1 MSELREKIIK
11 KVGDRLPIRIINEL
25 TEKLRNRKI
34 TEEELD
40 KILELTLQ
48 TYTNSLVDPGEPIG
62 TVTAQSIGEPGTQMT
77 LRTFHYAG
85 VRELNVTLGL
95 PRLIEIVDARKTP
108 STPIMEIYLDEEHR
122 HDREK
127 AKEVA
132 QRIEYTKVENVASV
146 IEADL
151 YTNSIRIVLDP
162 EMLEDKGLT
171 PEQVYNT
178 IRKLNI
184 GKTEM
189 ENEYT
194 IVVTLKETADLNY
207 IARKKDR
214 ITNTKLKGVSGI
226 KRAIIQ
232 SRKTEDGKEEYVIVT
247 DGSNLA
253 QVLKIKGVDPTR
265 TRTNNITEIEQ
276 ILGIE
281 AARRAIIDEIMNVLK
296 EQGLD
301 VDVRHVYLVADIMT
315 QTGRVRQIGR
325 HGVSGEKESFLARA
339 AFEMTTKHLFE
350 AAIQGKTDPLKG
362 VTENVIVGQIVPV
375 GTGMVD
381 LYMIPPSLLEES
393 HKKKSGK
400 KKEEKGE

>member
-1 MSELREKIIK
+1 MERIDELKNRILKITGDRLPPRIIDELIEKLSGK
-11 KVGDRLPIRIINEL
+11 KVGDKEL
-25 TEKLRNRKI
+25 MKI
-34 TEEELD
+34 V
-40 KILELTLQ
+40 
-48 TYTNSLVDPGEPIG
+48 SLAVKTFDESLIDPGEPIG
-62 TVTAQSIGEPGTQMT
+62 IVTAQSIGEPGTQMT

-108 STPIMEIYLDEEHR
+108 STPIMDVYLDEEHR
-122 HDREK
+122 HDIEK
-127 AKEVA
+127 AKEIA
-132 QRIEYTKVENVASV
+132 RRIEYTRVENIASEV
-146 IEADL
+146 EADL
-151 YTNSIRIVLDP
+151 FTNSVRVKLDS
-162 EMLEDKGLT
+162 EMLLDKGIT
-171 PEQVYNT
+171 PEKVYNV
-178 IRKLNI
+178 IKKLNL
-184 GKTEM
+184 GETVLED
-189 ENEYT
+189 EYT
-194 IVVTLKETADLNY
+194 IVVKLKETADLSY
-207 IARKKDR
+207 ISSKKDK
-214 ITNTKLKGVSGI
+214 ITNTKVKGVSGI

-232 SRKTEDGKEEYVIVT
+232 SRTSEDGEEEYVIIT
-247 DGSNLA
+247 DGSNLS

-281 AARRAIIDEIMNVLK
+281 AARRAIIDEIMNVLR

-301 VDVRHVYLVADIMT
+301 VDIRHVYMVADIMT

-350 AAIQGKTDPLKG
+350 AAVKGRRDPLMG

-381 LYMIPPSLLEES
+381 LYIVPSNLIE
-393 HKKKSGK
+393 KQK
-400 KKEEKGE
+400 EKGGK

>member
-1 MSELREKIIK
+1 MERVTKELRSKIEKRASGKLPPRIIDELVEKLSRK
-11 KVGDRLPIRIINEL
+11 KVSED
-25 TEKLRNRKI
+25 
-34 TEEELD
+34 ELD
-40 KILELTLQ
+40 RIVSLAID
-48 TYTNSLVDPGEPIG
+48 TYEKSLIDPGEPIG

-108 STPIMEIYLDEEHR
+108 STPIMEVYLDEEHR
-122 HDREK
+122 YDLEK

-132 QRIEYTKVENVASV
+132 RRLEYTRVENVV
-146 IEADL
+146 KEVEEDL
-151 YTNSIRIVLDP
+151 FTNSIRIILDP

-171 PEQVYNT
+171 PQKVFEA
-178 IRKLNI
+178 IKRLNV
-184 GKTEM
+184 GETVM
-189 ENEYT
+189 EDEYT
-194 IVVTLKETADLNY
+194 IVVQLKETADISY
-207 IARKKDR
+207 MASKRDK
-214 ITNTKLKGVSGI
+214 ITNARVKGVSGI

-232 SRKTEDGKEEYVIVT
+232 SRKTEDGKEEYVIIT

-253 QVLKIKGVDPTR
+253 QALKIKGVDPTR
-265 TRTNNITEIEQ
+265 TRTNNITEIEE

-281 AARRAIIDEIMNVLK
+281 AARRAIIDEIMNVLR

-301 VDVRHVYLVADIMT
+301 VDVRHVYMVADIMT
-315 QTGRVRQIGR
+315 RTGRVRQIGR

-350 AAIQGKTDPLKG
+350 AAVKGDVDPLTG

-375 GTGMVD
+375 GTGMVE
-381 LYMIPPSLLEES
+381 LYVVPEDILR
-393 HKKKSGK
+393 KKS
-400 KKEEKGE
+400 EEKR